1 MIQQERLVAQPY
13 VLRLSG
19 EGQIT
24 LPEELR
30 EELAITEGDLFSLV
44 RINSYLLLFPKRLV
58 VPEMADKI
66 AELAE
71 AKGITLD
78 DLLAGLN
85 EVGEKL
91 YRERYGRSSST

>member
-1 MIQQERLVAQPY
+1 MIQQERPVAQPY

-66 AELAE
+66 AEFAE
-71 AKGITLD
+71 TKGVTLD
-78 DLLAGLN
+78 NLLDGLN
-85 EVGEKL
+85 EVGEQL

>member
-1 MIQQERLVAQPY
+1 MIQNEELTAQPY
-13 VLRLSG
+13 IVRLSG
-19 EGQIT
+19 DGQIT

-30 EELAITEGDLFSLV
+30 EELAVTEGDLFSLV

-71 AKGITLD
+71 TKGVTLD
-78 DLLAGLN
+78 DLLAGLD
-85 EVGEKL
+85 EVGEQL

>member
-1 MIQQERLVAQPY
+1 MIQQEKLTAQPY
-13 VLRLSG
+13 VLRMSG

-71 AKGITLD
+71 TKGITLD
-78 DLLAGLN
+78 NLLAGLN
-85 EVGEKL
+85 EVGEQL
-91 YRERYGRSSST
+91 YRERYGRTSST

>member
-71 AKGITLD
+71 VKGITLD

-85 EVGEKL
+85 EVGEEL